1 MPSAEWRRW
10 QVGNTPMYSNMAVEN
25 STRVFHRFR
34 SSIST
39 CMRLQNDSVNT
50 PAESFNGL
58 YKTELIYRRG
68 PWKNDDDVEW
78 TALIYIN

>member
-1 MPSAEWRRW
+1 ME
-10 QVGNTPMYSNMAVEN
+10 SNIAVA
-25 STRVFHRFR
+25 S
-34 SSIST
+34 ST